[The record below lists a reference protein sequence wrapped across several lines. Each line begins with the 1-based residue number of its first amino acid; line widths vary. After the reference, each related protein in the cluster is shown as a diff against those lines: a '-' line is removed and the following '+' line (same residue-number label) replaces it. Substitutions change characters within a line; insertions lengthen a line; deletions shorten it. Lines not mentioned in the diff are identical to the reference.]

1 MRWCRK
7 IGFLKHLPNLLSLA
21 RLVLAPFVF
30 ALLVRREYRM
40 VLVLF
45 AIAGLTDFLDGLAA
59 RKFGSTS
66 RLGAALDPV
75 ADKVLLSGAFLTLAL
90 TGAIE
95 TWVAV
100 VVLGRDVLILA
111 AAAVLYLAK
120 SRRSFP
126 PSAWGKIST
135 VVQIAFVLV
144 IVGHVGGAVF
154 IALMWATVAVA
165 AVSGADYA
173 RTASRT

>member
-1 MRWCRK
+1 
-7 IGFLKHLPNLLSLA
+7 LKHIPNLLSLA
-21 RLVLAPFVF
+21 RLALAPYVFV
-30 ALLVRREYRM
+30 LLVRREYRA

-45 AIAGLTDFLDGLAA
+45 AIAGLTDFLDGVAA

-66 RLGAALDPV
+66 RLGAALDPI
-75 ADKVLLSGAFLTLAL
+75 ADKVLLSGTFLTLAL

-95 TWVAV
+95 TWVAAV
-100 VVLGRDVLILA
+100 ALGRDVLILA
-111 AAAVLYLAK
+111 AAGVLYLAK

-126 PSAWGKIST
+126 PSLWGKIST

-144 IVGHVGGAVF
+144 IVGQVGGGIFV
-154 IALMWATVAVA
+154 ALKWATVALA
-165 AVSGADYA
+165 LVSGADYA

>member
-1 MRWCRK
+1 
-7 IGFLKHLPNLLSLA
+7 LKHIPNLLSLA
-21 RLVLAPFVF
+21 RLALAPYVFV
-30 ALLVRREYRM
+30 LLVRREYRT

-66 RLGAALDPV
+66 RLGAILDPV
-75 ADKVLLSGAFLTLAL
+75 ADKVLLSGTFLTLAL

-95 TWVAV
+95 VRVAA

-111 AAAVLYLAK
+111 AAVVLYLAK

-126 PSAWGKIST
+126 PSIWGKIST
-135 VVQIAFVLV
+135 LVQIAFVLV
-144 IVGHVGGAVF
+144 IVGQVGGAIF
-154 IALMWATVAVA
+154 IALKWATVVLAV
-165 AVSGADYA
+165 VSGADYA

>member
-1 MRWCRK
+1 M
-7 IGFLKHLPNLLSLA
+7 KHLPNLLSLA
-21 RLVLAPFVF
+21 RLALAPYVFV
-30 ALLVRREYRM
+30 LLVRREYRT

-59 RKFGSTS
+59 RKLGSTS
-66 RLGAALDPV
+66 RLGAGLDPV
-75 ADKVLLSGAFLTLAL
+75 ADKVLLSGTFLTLAL

-111 AAAVLYLAK
+111 AAGVLYLAK

-126 PSAWGKIST
+126 PSLWGKIST
-135 VVQIAFVLV
+135 AVQIAFVLV
-144 IVGHVGGAVF
+144 IVGQVDGPIF
-154 IALMWATVAVA
+154 TALKWATMALA
-165 AVSGADYA
+165 LVSGADYA

>member
-1 MRWCRK
+1 MAPYV
-7 IGFLKHLPNLLSLA
+7 FVLLA
-21 RLVLAPFVF
+21 
-30 ALLVRREYRM
+30 RREYRTA
-40 VLVLF
+40 LVLF

-66 RLGAALDPV
+66 RLGAGLDPV

-126 PSAWGKIST
+126 PSPWGKIST
-135 VVQIAFVLV
+135 VIQIAFVLV
-144 IVGHVGGAVF
+144 IVGQVGGGIFV
-154 IALMWATVAVA
+154 ALKWATVVLAV
-165 AVSGADYA
+165 VSGADYL
-173 RTASRT
+173 RRSI

>member
-1 MRWCRK
+1 MRSCLKHWCR
-7 IGFLKHLPNLLSLA
+7 KHLPNLLSLA
-21 RLVLAPFVF
+21 RLALAPFVF
-30 ALLVRREYRM
+30 VLLARREYRTA
-40 VLVLF
+40 LVLF
-45 AIAGLTDFLDGLAA
+45 AVAGLTDFLDGLAA

-66 RLGAALDPV
+66 RLGASLDPI

-95 TWVAV
+95 AWVAA

-111 AAAVLYLAK
+111 AAGVLYLAK

-126 PSAWGKIST
+126 PSVWGKIST

-144 IVGHVGGAVF
+144 VAGQVGGAAVT
-154 IALMWATVAVA
+154 ALKWATVALAVA
-165 AVSGADYA
+165 
-173 RTASRT
+173 TL

>member
-1 MRWCRK
+1 
-7 IGFLKHLPNLLSLA
+7 
-21 RLVLAPFVF
+21 LAPFVF
-30 ALLVRREYRM
+30 VLLIEREYRT

-59 RKFGSTS
+59 RRFGSAS
-66 RLGAALDPV
+66 RMGAALDPL
-75 ADKVLLSGAFLTLAL
+75 ADKVLLSGTFLTLAL

-111 AAAVLYLAK
+111 AAGVLYFTK

-126 PSAWGKIST
+126 PSTWGKIST
-135 VVQIAFVLV
+135 VVQIVFVLV
-144 IVGHVGGAVF
+144 IVGQVGGGVF
-154 IALMWATVAVA
+154 IALKWATVAL
-165 AVSGADYA
+165 AVVSAADYA